1 MLPSIIAPPRPPLNT
16 PLRNPCTSTCQTI
29 MCFHLSDI
37 SCGRSTEITDT
48 ILYKRV
54 CTYKPGCLRLRRPT
68 SNWEKIP
75 YRLKE
80 KNHKCCV
87 NLFFLDLLSPF
98 QKHSLCRVTR
108 EYENLFHHSGRTIIW
123 TSTTLMARLVTF
135 YSPRFISSFLK
146 FEVPR
151 YKAIFLAKK
160 LINKKYYLYS

>member
-1 MLPSIIAPPRPPLNT
+1 MLSWIIAPPSPPLNT

-54 CTYKPGCLRLRRPT
+54 CTYKLGCLRLRRPT

-98 QKHSLCRVTR
+98 HRVVSSDTRVREFVPSLRKDNHLNVNNTNGATR
-108 EYENLFHHSGRTIIW
+108 HFLQSALH
-123 TSTTLMARLVTF
+123 
-135 YSPRFISSFLK
+135 FIVS
-146 FEVPR
+146 
-151 YKAIFLAKK
+151 
-160 LINKKYYLYS
+160 